1 MFSKLCK
8 TITLSGNILIKW
20 NLIEGLLWK
29 APELLS
35 LTVNKKSKQG
45 DVYAFGIILSEIIT
59 RTLPYENYGYP
70 AKGKPSLLAFC
81 I

>member
-1 MFSKLCK
+1 MQ
-8 TITLSGNILIKW
+8 W
-20 NLIEGLLWK
+20 NLIKGLLWK

-35 LTVNKKSKQG
+35 VTVNKKSKQG

-70 AKGKPSLLAFC
+70 PKGKPSLLALC